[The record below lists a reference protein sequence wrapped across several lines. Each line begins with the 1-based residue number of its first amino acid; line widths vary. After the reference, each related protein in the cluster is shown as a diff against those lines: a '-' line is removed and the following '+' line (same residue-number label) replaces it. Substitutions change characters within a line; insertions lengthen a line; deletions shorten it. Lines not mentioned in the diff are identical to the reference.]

1 MRFLVRASRTFR
13 WARGETHRGA
23 SPLDFRRQRRNLDRV
38 RKAAPLIT
46 VLIVLASVGASADR
60 AVPPPNHVNYSAAF
74 IVDSIPTADPC
85 VIEFAQAEVEDF
97 VNAALSDQLFW
108 GFGLVDICTLDKY
121 GYPTVLIDYYGAG
134 GFETIP
140 ETAFSASQSGSTA
153 DLTVTLTGFE
163 RIAQTTEPV
172 TLNLHWQS
180 PPGVMRDAAIVTG
193 TLTSPRLT
201 VELDDSIVWNEWSSI
216 FIDPEP
222 QRPFTVAGL
231 WFCQFRAHDWPGC
244 FGQA

>member
-1 MRFLVRASRTFR
+1 
-13 WARGETHRGA
+13 
-23 SPLDFRRQRRNLDRV
+23 V
-38 RKAAPLIT
+38 RKAAPLIA
-46 VLIVLASVGASADR
+46 VLIVLASVGASAAR

-85 VIEFAQAEVEDF
+85 IIKFARAEVEDF
-97 VNAALSDQLFW
+97 VNAALSDQLSW
-108 GFGLVDICTLDKY
+108 SFGLADICTN
-121 GYPTVLIDYYGAG
+121 GQWTSLIQYG

-140 ETAFSASQSGSTA
+140 ETAFSASQAASTA
-153 DLTVTLTGFE
+153 DLTVTLTGFDSV
-163 RIAQTTEPV
+163 AQITEPV
-172 TLNLHWQS
+172 TLNLHWES

-216 FIDPEP
+216 FSDPELQP
-222 QRPFTVAGL
+222 PFTVAGL

-244 FGQA
+244 LGQA

>member
-1 MRFLVRASRTFR
+1 M
-13 WARGETHRGA
+13 
-23 SPLDFRRQRRNLDRV
+23 
-38 RKAAPLIT
+38 RKAAPLIG
-46 VLIVLASVGASADR
+46 VLIVLAAVGASAAR

-85 VIEFAQAEVEDF
+85 IIKFARAEVEDF

-108 GFGLVDICTLDKY
+108 GFGLVDICTLEY
-121 GYPTVLIDYYGAG
+121 GYPTVLIQYG

-140 ETAFSASQSGSTA
+140 ETAFSASQAGSTA
-153 DLTVTLTGFE
+153 DLTVTLTGFDSV
-163 RIAQTTEPV
+163 AQITEPV
-172 TLNLHWQS
+172 MLNLHWES
-180 PPGVMRDAAIVTG
+180 PPGVMREAAIVTG

-216 FIDPEP
+216 FTDPEP
-222 QRPFTVAGL
+222 QPPFTVAGL

-244 FGQA
+244 LGQAR